1 MELFERVQWRAAKMI
16 TELKHFSCEDRLKE
30 IGLFSLEKRILQG
43 DIITAFQYLK
53 GD

>member
-1 MELFERVQWRAAKMI
+1 MI
-16 TELKHFSCEDRLKE
+16 TELKHFSCEDRLKD

-53 GD
+53 GVYKHGGNQFFT

>member
-1 MELFERVQWRAAKMI
+1 MELFERVQWRATKMI
-16 TELKHFSCEDRLKE
+16 TGLEHFSCEDRLKD